1 MYAVYIPLWNYKI
14 QIYTKYT
21 IYNIDVS
28 IIICTFAWLLNLTYI
43 NNNKK
48 SKMKQLN
55 NIRQFS
61 VILLLLSLLPLCVQA
76 QTTESKEYTI
86 VNNVDDLSDGDHI
99 IIVSKFQS
107 KAMTDTVNIS
117 SIKNQ
122 RLKSTYITLSN
133 DQTIAYTNV
142 ESADFTLEKTN
153 GKFNIRSNSGKYV
166 TNVADKKDD
175 KAVNLS
181 DEISETTEAE
191 ISFDNDK
198 ANILYAK
205 PSSKYLCYLR
215 VPQMFAMNES
225 SSSEES
231 YKVYIYKLYSK
242 IKTKT
247 RISFGEEAKDTYNIT
262 YGTTDF
268 VSPKANIYADNTIMS
283 DAEISYTSSNTTIA
297 TVDNDG
303 NVTINNN
310 NQYGET
316 TITASYLG
324 DDNHYACDAS
334 YTIKVTEK
342 KKTTTELSF
351 GEGIDHQ
358 TIIVKVNE
366 EDSFAGAKAILSPVD
381 NGEVTYSSSDENVA
395 TVDNE
400 GKICLYNIGETVI
413 SAIYAGNET
422 YAASS
427 TYYRLQ
433 YRGERIVFSS
443 EFNSFKNLGTSES
456 YNKGAYYFTDSL
468 SNPYRWDIG
477 EGRCTT
483 VKNGVLEIKRQSQAK
498 FHEITA
504 PNGYKVTAIYYH
516 KSPIRF
522 TIKANNKEMEPK
534 PERCGKLSEKEGT
547 GYKVTAEIIR
557 FTIKANNKEMEPK
570 PERCGKLSEKEGTGY
585 KVTAEINSNATFAII
600 PNPNA
605 YISRIQIDINPIFN
619 ITLDESEENN
629 KIIDAH
635 KGEIV
640 NALPMRT
647 LVADKWN
654 TFCLP
659 FNISLENGK
668 LCGVEAEVREYDRM
682 EGDVMMF
689 KEAKEIVAGRS
700 YLIRPKGENITFKRF
715 DNIRLTGPELEQ
727 SGDESFYMIGTY
739 SNRTFSEEESSQYLF
754 LNANAE
760 FKHPKPGTTMKG
772 MRAYFYCSPD
782 VQASQMKV
790 GFTDNSTDIK
800 DIEQNNMQT
809 NSQRIHTINGTYVG
823 TDKAALPKG
832 IYIIGGK
839 KYIK

>member
-1 MYAVYIPLWNYKI
+1 
-14 QIYTKYT
+14 
-21 IYNIDVS
+21 
-28 IIICTFAWLLNLTYI
+28 
-43 NNNKK
+43 
-48 SKMKQLN
+48 MKHLN
-55 NIRQFS
+55 NIGKYS
-61 VILLLLSLLPLCVQA
+61 VILLLLSLLPLYVQA
-76 QTTESKEYTI
+76 QTTEAKEYSI
-86 VNNVDDLSDGDHI
+86 IDDIADLSDGDHI
-99 IIVSKFQS
+99 IIVSQKYQ
-107 KAMTDTVNIS
+107 KAMIGSVYTNNI
-117 SIKNQ
+117 NDE
-122 RLKSTYITLSN
+122 RLKSTEVILN
-133 DQTIAYTNV
+133 DNKTIAKTYSK
-142 ESADFTLEKTN
+142 SAIFTLVKTN
-153 GKFNIRSNSGKYV
+153 GKFNFRSSEGKYV
-166 TNVADKKDD
+166 TNVATGKDN
-175 KAVNLS
+175 KNINLS
-181 DEISETTEAE
+181 DKISETTEAE
-191 ISFDNDK
+191 ISFQNSK
-198 ANILYAK
+198 ADIFFEK
-205 PSSKYLCYLR
+205 DTPKYLYFNGSNNFGMSDT
-215 VPQMFAMNES
+215 PS
-225 SSSEES
+225 TSDW
-231 YKVYIYKLYSK
+231 YKVYIYKLSSEIK

-547 GYKVTAEIIR
+547 GYKVTAEI
-557 FTIKANNKEMEPK
+557 
-570 PERCGKLSEKEGTGY
+570 
-585 KVTAEINSNATFAII
+585 NSNATFAII

-715 DNIRLTGPELEQ
+715 DNVRLTGPALEQ

-760 FKHPKPGTTMKG
+760 FRHPKPGTTMKG

-790 GFTDNSTDIK
+790 GFSENSTDIK
-800 DIEQNNMQT
+800 DIEQNNIQA
-809 NSQRIHTINGTYVG
+809 NSQRIYTINGTYVG
-823 TDKAALPKG
+823 TDKSALPKG

>member
-1 MYAVYIPLWNYKI
+1 
-14 QIYTKYT
+14 
-21 IYNIDVS
+21 
-28 IIICTFAWLLNLTYI
+28 
-43 NNNKK
+43 
-48 SKMKQLN
+48 MKQLN

-86 VNNVDDLSDGDHI
+86 VNNVDDLSEGDHI
-99 IIVSKFQS
+99 IIVSKFHS
-107 KAMTDTVNIS
+107 KAMTETVNIS

-122 RLKSTYITLSN
+122 RLESTKITLN
-133 DQTIAYTNV
+133 EDKTIAYTNV

-205 PSSKYLCYLR
+205 PSTKFLYCISGS
-215 VPQMFAMNES
+215 QMFAMNES
-225 SSSEES
+225 PSSADS
-231 YKVYIYKLYSK
+231 YKVYIYKLYS
-242 IKTKT
+242 KTKT

-268 VSPKANIYADNTIMS
+268 VSPKANVYADNTIMS

-297 TVDNDG
+297 AVDNDG

-324 DDNHYACDAS
+324 DGNHYACSAS

-342 KKTTTELSF
+342 KKTTTKLSF

-358 TIIVKVNE
+358 TIVVKVNE

-381 NGEVTYSSSDENVA
+381 NGDVTYSSSDENVA

-400 GKICLYNIGETVI
+400 GKIRLYNIGETVI
-413 SAIYAGNET
+413 SANYAGNET
-422 YAASS
+422 YAACS

-443 EFNSFKNLGTSES
+443 EFNSFINLGTSES

-547 GYKVTAEIIR
+547 GYKVTAEI
-557 FTIKANNKEMEPK
+557 
-570 PERCGKLSEKEGTGY
+570 
-585 KVTAEINSNATFAII
+585 NSNATFAII

-640 NALPMRT
+640 NALPLRT

-715 DNIRLTGPELEQ
+715 DNVRLTGPELEK

-760 FKHPKPGTTMKG
+760 FRHPKAGTTMKG
-772 MRAYFYCSPD
+772 MRAYFYCAPD

-790 GFTDNSTDIK
+790 GFSENSTDIK
-800 DIEQNNMQT
+800 DIEQNNMQA
-809 NSQRIHTINGTYVG
+809 NSQRIYTINGTYVG
-823 TDKAALPKG
+823 TDKSALPKG

>member
-1 MYAVYIPLWNYKI
+1 
-14 QIYTKYT
+14 
-21 IYNIDVS
+21 
-28 IIICTFAWLLNLTYI
+28 
-43 NNNKK
+43 
-48 SKMKQLN
+48 MKQLN

-86 VNNVDDLSDGDHI
+86 VNNVDDLSEGDHI
-99 IIVSKFQS
+99 IIVSKFHS
-107 KAMTDTVNIS
+107 KAMTETVNIS

-122 RLKSTYITLSN
+122 RLESTKITLN
-133 DQTIAYTNV
+133 EDKTIAYTNV

-205 PSSKYLCYLR
+205 PSTKFLYCISGS
-215 VPQMFAMNES
+215 QMFAMNES
-225 SSSEES
+225 PSSADS

-268 VSPKANIYADNTIMS
+268 VSPKANVYADNTIMS

-324 DDNHYACDAS
+324 DGNHYACSAS

-342 KKTTTELSF
+342 KKTTTKLSF

-358 TIIVKVNE
+358 TIVVKVNE

-381 NGEVTYSSSDENVA
+381 NGDVTYSSSDENVA

-400 GKICLYNIGETVI
+400 GKIRLYNIGETVI
-413 SAIYAGNET
+413 SANYAGNET
-422 YAASS
+422 YAACS

-443 EFNSFKNLGTSES
+443 EFNSFINLGTSES
-456 YNKGAYYFTDSL
+456 YNKGTYNFTDSL

-547 GYKVTAEIIR
+547 GYKVTAEI
-557 FTIKANNKEMEPK
+557 
-570 PERCGKLSEKEGTGY
+570 
-585 KVTAEINSNATFAII
+585 NSNATFAII

-640 NALPMRT
+640 NALPLRT

-700 YLIRPKGENITFKRF
+700 YLIRTKGENIPFKRF
-715 DNIRLTGPELEQ
+715 DNVRLTGPELEK

-739 SNRTFSEEESSQYLF
+739 SNRTFSKEESSQYLF

-782 VQASQMKV
+782 VQASQMRV
-790 GFTDNSTDIK
+790 GFTNNSTDIN
-800 DIEQNNMQT
+800 DIEQDKIQA
-809 NSQRIHTINGTYVG
+809 NSQRIYTINGSYVG
-823 TDKAALPKG
+823 TDKSALPKG

>member
-1 MYAVYIPLWNYKI
+1 
-14 QIYTKYT
+14 
-21 IYNIDVS
+21 
-28 IIICTFAWLLNLTYI
+28 
-43 NNNKK
+43 
-48 SKMKQLN
+48 MKQLN

-86 VNNVDDLSDGDHI
+86 VNNVDDLSEGDHI
-99 IIVSKFQS
+99 IIVSKFHS
-107 KAMTDTVNIS
+107 KAMTETVNIS

-122 RLKSTYITLSN
+122 RLESTKITLN
-133 DQTIAYTNV
+133 EDKTIAYTNV

-205 PSSKYLCYLR
+205 PSTKFLYCISGS
-215 VPQMFAMNES
+215 QMFAMNES
-225 SSSEES
+225 PSSADS
-231 YKVYIYKLYSK
+231 YKVYIYKLYS
-242 IKTKT
+242 KTKT

-268 VSPKANIYADNTIMS
+268 VSPKANVYADNTIMS

-324 DDNHYACDAS
+324 DGNHYACSAS

-342 KKTTTELSF
+342 KKTTTKLSF

-358 TIIVKVNE
+358 TIVVKVNE

-381 NGEVTYSSSDENVA
+381 NGDVTYSSSDENVA

-400 GKICLYNIGETVI
+400 GKIRLYNIGETVI
-413 SAIYAGNET
+413 SANYAGNET
-422 YAASS
+422 YAACS

-443 EFNSFKNLGTSES
+443 EFNSFINLGTSES

-547 GYKVTAEIIR
+547 GYKVTAEI
-557 FTIKANNKEMEPK
+557 
-570 PERCGKLSEKEGTGY
+570 
-585 KVTAEINSNATFAII
+585 NSNATFAII

-640 NALPMRT
+640 NALPLRT

-668 LCGVEAEVREYDRM
+668 LCGVETEVRKYDRM

-715 DNIRLTGPELEQ
+715 DNVRLTGPELEK

-760 FKHPKPGTTMKG
+760 FRHPKAGTTMKG

-790 GFTDNSTDIK
+790 GFTENSTDIK
-800 DIEQNNMQT
+800 DIEQNNIQA
-809 NSQRIHTINGTYVG
+809 NSQRIYSINGTYVG
-823 TDKAALPKG
+823 TDKSALPKG

>member
-1 MYAVYIPLWNYKI
+1 
-14 QIYTKYT
+14 
-21 IYNIDVS
+21 
-28 IIICTFAWLLNLTYI
+28 
-43 NNNKK
+43 
-48 SKMKQLN
+48 MKQLN

-86 VNNVDDLSDGDHI
+86 VNNVDDLSEGDHI
-99 IIVSKFQS
+99 IIVSKFHS
-107 KAMTDTVNIS
+107 KAMTETVNIS

-122 RLKSTYITLSN
+122 RLESTKITLN
-133 DQTIAYTNV
+133 EDKTIAYTNV

-205 PSSKYLCYLR
+205 PSTKFLYCISGS
-215 VPQMFAMNES
+215 QMFAMNES
-225 SSSEES
+225 PSSADS
-231 YKVYIYKLYSK
+231 YKVYIYKLYS
-242 IKTKT
+242 KTKT

-268 VSPKANIYADNTIMS
+268 VSPKANVYADNTIMS

-297 TVDNDG
+297 AVDNDG

-324 DDNHYACDAS
+324 DGNHYACSAS

-342 KKTTTELSF
+342 KKTTTKLSF

-358 TIIVKVNE
+358 TIVVKVNE
-366 EDSFAGAKAILSPVD
+366 EDSFACAKAILSPVD
-381 NGEVTYSSSDENVA
+381 NGDVTYSSSDENVA

-400 GKICLYNIGETVI
+400 GKIRLYNIGETVI
-413 SAIYAGNET
+413 SANYAGNET
-422 YAASS
+422 YAACS

-443 EFNSFKNLGTSES
+443 EFNSFINLGTSES

-547 GYKVTAEIIR
+547 GYKVTAEI
-557 FTIKANNKEMEPK
+557 
-570 PERCGKLSEKEGTGY
+570 
-585 KVTAEINSNATFAII
+585 NSNATFAII

-640 NALPMRT
+640 NALPLRT

-715 DNIRLTGPELEQ
+715 DNVRLTGPELEK

-760 FKHPKPGTTMKG
+760 FRHPKAGTTMKG
-772 MRAYFYCSPD
+772 MRAYFYCAPD

-790 GFTDNSTDIK
+790 GFSENSTDIK
-800 DIEQNNMQT
+800 DIEQNNMQA
-809 NSQRIHTINGTYVG
+809 NSQRIYTINGTYVG
-823 TDKAALPKG
+823 TDKSALPKG

>member
-1 MYAVYIPLWNYKI
+1 MTSK
-14 QIYTKYT
+14 TKQH
-21 IYNIDVS
+21 ISKNIISEIFNKHSLGNV
-28 IIICTFAWLLNLTYI
+28 INTTVLT
-43 NNNKK
+43 
-48 SKMKQLN
+48 
-55 NIRQFS
+55 
-61 VILLLLSLLPLCVQA
+61 
-76 QTTESKEYTI
+76 
-86 VNNVDDLSDGDHI
+86 G
-99 IIVSKFQS
+99 
-107 KAMTDTVNIS
+107 
-117 SIKNQ
+117 
-122 RLKSTYITLSN
+122 
-133 DQTIAYTNV
+133 
-142 ESADFTLEKTN
+142 
-153 GKFNIRSNSGKYV
+153 GKFNTVLKIQTEDQNQYV
-166 TNVADKKDD
+166 IKIAPDSSTEVLTYEQQLIK
-175 KAVNLS
+175 
-181 DEISETTEAE
+181 SE
-191 ISFDNDK
+191 
-198 ANILYAK
+198 
-205 PSSKYLCYLR
+205 
-215 VPQMFAMNES
+215 
-225 SSSEES
+225 
-231 YKVYIYKLYSK
+231 VYIYKLYSK

-547 GYKVTAEIIR
+547 GYKVTAEI
-557 FTIKANNKEMEPK
+557 
-570 PERCGKLSEKEGTGY
+570 
-585 KVTAEINSNATFAII
+585 NSNATFAII

-689 KEAKEIVAGRS
+689 KDAKEIVAGRS

-832 IYIIGGK
+832 IYIINGK

>member
-1 MYAVYIPLWNYKI
+1 M
-14 QIYTKYT
+14 
-21 IYNIDVS
+21 
-28 IIICTFAWLLNLTYI
+28 
-43 NNNKK
+43 
-48 SKMKQLN
+48 
-55 NIRQFS
+55 
-61 VILLLLSLLPLCVQA
+61 
-76 QTTESKEYTI
+76 
-86 VNNVDDLSDGDHI
+86 
-99 IIVSKFQS
+99 
-107 KAMTDTVNIS
+107 
-117 SIKNQ
+117 
-122 RLKSTYITLSN
+122 
-133 DQTIAYTNV
+133 
-142 ESADFTLEKTN
+142 
-153 GKFNIRSNSGKYV
+153 
-166 TNVADKKDD
+166 
-175 KAVNLS
+175 
-181 DEISETTEAE
+181 
-191 ISFDNDK
+191 
-198 ANILYAK
+198 
-205 PSSKYLCYLR
+205 
-215 VPQMFAMNES
+215 
-225 SSSEES
+225 
-231 YKVYIYKLYSK
+231 
-242 IKTKT
+242 
-247 RISFGEEAKDTYNIT
+247 
-262 YGTTDF
+262 
-268 VSPKANIYADNTIMS
+268 
-283 DAEISYTSSNTTIA
+283 
-297 TVDNDG
+297 
-303 NVTINNN
+303 
-310 NQYGET
+310 
-316 TITASYLG
+316 
-324 DDNHYACDAS
+324 
-334 YTIKVTEK
+334 
-342 KKTTTELSF
+342 
-351 GEGIDHQ
+351 
-358 TIIVKVNE
+358 NE

-381 NGEVTYSSSDENVA
+381 NGDVTYSSSDENVA

-400 GKICLYNIGETVI
+400 GKIRLYNIGETVI
-413 SAIYAGNET
+413 SANYAGNET
-422 YAASS
+422 YAACS

-443 EFNSFKNLGTSES
+443 EFNSFINLGTSES
-456 YNKGAYYFTDSL
+456 YNKGTYNFTDSL

-516 KSPIRF
+516 KNP
-522 TIKANNKEMEPK
+522 
-534 PERCGKLSEKEGT
+534 
-547 GYKVTAEIIR
+547 IR

-640 NALPMRT
+640 NALPLRT

-659 FNISLENGK
+659 LNISLENGK

-715 DNIRLTGPELEQ
+715 DNVRLTGPELEQ

-739 SNRTFSEEESSQYLF
+739 SNRTFSKEESSQYLF

-760 FKHPKPGTTMKG
+760 FKHPKAGTTMKG

-790 GFTDNSTDIK
+790 GFSENSTDIK
-800 DIEQNNMQT
+800 DIEQNNIQA
-809 NSQRIHTINGTYVG
+809 NSQRIYTINGTYVG
-823 TDKAALPKG
+823 TDKSALPKG

>member
-1 MYAVYIPLWNYKI
+1 
-14 QIYTKYT
+14 
-21 IYNIDVS
+21 
-28 IIICTFAWLLNLTYI
+28 
-43 NNNKK
+43 
-48 SKMKQLN
+48 MKHLN
-55 NIRQFS
+55 NIGKYS
-61 VILLLLSLLPLCVQA
+61 VILLLLSLLPLYVQA
-76 QTTESKEYTI
+76 QTTEAKEYSI
-86 VNNVDDLSDGDHI
+86 IDDIADLSDGDHI
-99 IIVSKFQS
+99 IIVSQKYQ
-107 KAMTDTVNIS
+107 KAMIGSVYTNNI
-117 SIKNQ
+117 NDE
-122 RLKSTYITLSN
+122 RLKSTEVILN
-133 DQTIAYTNV
+133 DNKTIAKTYSK
-142 ESADFTLEKTN
+142 SAIFTLVKTN
-153 GKFNIRSNSGKYV
+153 GKFNFRSSEGKYV
-166 TNVADKKDD
+166 TNVATGKDN
-175 KAVNLS
+175 KNINLS
-181 DEISETTEAE
+181 DKISETTEAE
-191 ISFDNDK
+191 ISFQNSK
-198 ANILYAK
+198 ADIFFEK
-205 PSSKYLCYLR
+205 DTPKYLYFNGSNNFGMSDT
-215 VPQMFAMNES
+215 PS
-225 SSSEES
+225 TSDW
-231 YKVYIYKLYSK
+231 YKVYIYKLSSEIK

-534 PERCGKLSEKEGT
+534 PERG
-547 GYKVTAEIIR
+547 
-557 FTIKANNKEMEPK
+557 
-570 PERCGKLSEKEGTGY
+570 GKLSEKEGTGY

-715 DNIRLTGPELEQ
+715 DNVRLTGPELEQ

-760 FKHPKPGTTMKG
+760 FRHPKPGTTMKG

-790 GFTDNSTDIK
+790 GFSENSTDIK
-800 DIEQNNMQT
+800 DIEQNNIQA
-809 NSQRIHTINGTYVG
+809 NSQRIYTINGTYVG
-823 TDKAALPKG
+823 TDKSALPKG

>member
-1 MYAVYIPLWNYKI
+1 
-14 QIYTKYT
+14 
-21 IYNIDVS
+21 
-28 IIICTFAWLLNLTYI
+28 
-43 NNNKK
+43 
-48 SKMKQLN
+48 MKHLN
-55 NIRQFS
+55 NIGKYS
-61 VILLLLSLLPLCVQA
+61 VILLLLSLLPLYVQA
-76 QTTESKEYTI
+76 QTTEAKEYSI
-86 VNNVDDLSDGDHI
+86 IDDIADLSDGDHI
-99 IIVSKFQS
+99 IIVSQKYQ
-107 KAMTDTVNIS
+107 KAMIGSVYTNNI
-117 SIKNQ
+117 NDE
-122 RLKSTYITLSN
+122 RLKSTEVILN
-133 DQTIAYTNV
+133 DNKTIAKTYSK
-142 ESADFTLEKTN
+142 SAIFTLVKTN
-153 GKFNIRSNSGKYV
+153 GKFNFRSSEGKYV
-166 TNVADKKDD
+166 TNVATGKDN
-175 KAVNLS
+175 KNINLS
-181 DEISETTEAE
+181 DKISETTEAE
-191 ISFDNDK
+191 ISFQNSK
-198 ANILYAK
+198 ADIFFEK
-205 PSSKYLCYLR
+205 DTPKYLYFNGSNNFGMSDT
-215 VPQMFAMNES
+215 PS
-225 SSSEES
+225 TSDW
-231 YKVYIYKLYSK
+231 YKVYIYKLSSEIK
-242 IKTKT
+242 IKT

-268 VSPKANIYADNTIMS
+268 VSPKANVYADNTIMS
-283 DAEISYTSSNTTIA
+283 DAEISYTSSNPTIA

-303 NVTINNN
+303 NVTINNK

-324 DDNHYACDAS
+324 DDNHYACSAS

-547 GYKVTAEIIR
+547 GYKVTAEI
-557 FTIKANNKEMEPK
+557 
-570 PERCGKLSEKEGTGY
+570 
-585 KVTAEINSNATFAII
+585 NSNATFAII

-689 KEAKEIVAGRS
+689 KDAKEIVAGRS

-832 IYIIGGK
+832 IYIINGK

>member
-1 MYAVYIPLWNYKI
+1 
-14 QIYTKYT
+14 
-21 IYNIDVS
+21 
-28 IIICTFAWLLNLTYI
+28 
-43 NNNKK
+43 
-48 SKMKQLN
+48 MKQLN

-76 QTTESKEYTI
+76 QTTEAKEYSI
-86 VNNVDDLSDGDHI
+86 IDDIADLSDGDHI
-99 IIVSKFQS
+99 IIVSQKYR
-107 KAMTDTVNIS
+107 KAMIGSVYTNNRNDT
-117 SIKNQ
+117 
-122 RLKSTYITLSN
+122 RLNSTVITLN
-133 DQTIAYTNV
+133 DNKTIAKTDS
-142 ESADFTLEKTN
+142 ESAIFTLVKTN
-153 GKFNIRSNSGKYV
+153 GKFNFRSSEGKYV
-166 TNVADKKDD
+166 TNVATGKDN
-175 KAVNLS
+175 KNINLS
-181 DEISETTEAE
+181 DKISETTEAE
-191 ISFDNDK
+191 ISFQNSK
-198 ANILYAK
+198 ADIFFEK
-205 PSSKYLCYLR
+205 DTPKYLYFINGSNNFGMSDT
-215 VPQMFAMNES
+215 PS
-225 SSSEES
+225 TSDW
-231 YKVYIYKLYSK
+231 YKVYIYKLSSE

-247 RISFGEEAKDTYNIT
+247 RISFGEDAKNTYDVT

-268 VSPKANIYADNTIMS
+268 ASPKANVYADNTIIS

-316 TITASYLG
+316 TITADYLG
-324 DDNHYACDAS
+324 DDNHYACSAS

-534 PERCGKLSEKEGT
+534 PERCGKLSEK
-547 GYKVTAEIIR
+547 K
-557 FTIKANNKEMEPK
+557 
-570 PERCGKLSEKEGTGY
+570 GTGY

-715 DNIRLTGPELEQ
+715 DNVRLTGPELEK

-739 SNRTFSEEESSQYLF
+739 SNRTFSEEESSKYLF

-760 FKHPKPGTTMKG
+760 FRHPKPGTTMKG

-790 GFTDNSTDIK
+790 GFSENSTDIK
-800 DIEQNNMQT
+800 DIEQNNIQA
-809 NSQRIHTINGTYVG
+809 NSQRIYTINGSYVG

>member
-1 MYAVYIPLWNYKI
+1 
-14 QIYTKYT
+14 
-21 IYNIDVS
+21 
-28 IIICTFAWLLNLTYI
+28 
-43 NNNKK
+43 
-48 SKMKQLN
+48 MKQLN

-76 QTTESKEYTI
+76 QTTESKKYTI

-99 IIVSKFQS
+99 IIVSKFHS
-107 KAMTDTVNIS
+107 KAMTETVNIS

-122 RLKSTYITLSN
+122 RLESTKITLN
-133 DQTIAYTNV
+133 EDKTIAYTNV

-205 PSSKYLCYLR
+205 
-215 VPQMFAMNES
+215 
-225 SSSEES
+225 
-231 YKVYIYKLYSK
+231 

-268 VSPKANIYADNTIMS
+268 VSPKANVYADNTIMS

-324 DDNHYACDAS
+324 DGNHYACSAS

-342 KKTTTELSF
+342 KKTTTKLSF

-358 TIIVKVNE
+358 TIVVKVNE

-381 NGEVTYSSSDENVA
+381 NGDVTYSSSDENVA

-400 GKICLYNIGETVI
+400 GKIRLYNIGETVI
-413 SAIYAGNET
+413 SANYAGNET
-422 YAASS
+422 YAACS

-443 EFNSFKNLGTSES
+443 EFNSFINLGTSES

-547 GYKVTAEIIR
+547 GYKVTAEI
-557 FTIKANNKEMEPK
+557 
-570 PERCGKLSEKEGTGY
+570 
-585 KVTAEINSNATFAII
+585 NSNATFAII

-640 NALPMRT
+640 NALPLRT

-715 DNIRLTGPELEQ
+715 DNVRLTGPELEQ

-790 GFTDNSTDIK
+790 GFTENSTDIK
-800 DIEQNNMQT
+800 DIEQNNIQA
-809 NSQRIHTINGTYVG
+809 NSQRIYSINGTYVG
-823 TDKAALPKG
+823 TDKSALPKG

>member
-1 MYAVYIPLWNYKI
+1 
-14 QIYTKYT
+14 
-21 IYNIDVS
+21 
-28 IIICTFAWLLNLTYI
+28 
-43 NNNKK
+43 
-48 SKMKQLN
+48 MKQLN

-86 VNNVDDLSDGDHI
+86 VNNVDDLSEGDHI
-99 IIVSKFQS
+99 IIVSKFHS
-107 KAMTDTVNIS
+107 KAMTETVNIS

-122 RLKSTYITLSN
+122 RLESTKITLN
-133 DQTIAYTNV
+133 EDKTIAYTNV

-205 PSSKYLCYLR
+205 PSTKFLYCISGS
-215 VPQMFAMNES
+215 QMFAMNES
-225 SSSEES
+225 PSSADS
-231 YKVYIYKLYSK
+231 YKVYIYKLYS
-242 IKTKT
+242 KTKT

-268 VSPKANIYADNTIMS
+268 VSPKANVYADNTIMS

-324 DDNHYACDAS
+324 DGNHYACSAS

-342 KKTTTELSF
+342 KKTTTKLSF

-358 TIIVKVNE
+358 TIVVKVNE

-381 NGEVTYSSSDENVA
+381 NGDVTYSSSDENVA

-400 GKICLYNIGETVI
+400 GKIRLYNIGETVI
-413 SAIYAGNET
+413 SANYAGNET
-422 YAASS
+422 YAACS

-443 EFNSFKNLGTSES
+443 EFNSFINLGTSES

-547 GYKVTAEIIR
+547 GYKVTAEI
-557 FTIKANNKEMEPK
+557 
-570 PERCGKLSEKEGTGY
+570 
-585 KVTAEINSNATFAII
+585 NSNATFAII

-640 NALPMRT
+640 NALPLRT

-689 KEAKEIVAGRS
+689 KEAKKIVAGRS

-715 DNIRLTGPELEQ
+715 DNVRLTGPELEK

-760 FKHPKPGTTMKG
+760 FRHPKAGTTMKG

-790 GFTDNSTDIK
+790 GFTENSTDIK
-800 DIEQNNMQT
+800 DIEQNNIQA
-809 NSQRIHTINGTYVG
+809 NSQRIYSINGTYVG
-823 TDKAALPKG
+823 TDKSALPKG

>member
-1 MYAVYIPLWNYKI
+1 
-14 QIYTKYT
+14 
-21 IYNIDVS
+21 
-28 IIICTFAWLLNLTYI
+28 
-43 NNNKK
+43 
-48 SKMKQLN
+48 
-55 NIRQFS
+55 
-61 VILLLLSLLPLCVQA
+61 
-76 QTTESKEYTI
+76 
-86 VNNVDDLSDGDHI
+86 
-99 IIVSKFQS
+99 
-107 KAMTDTVNIS
+107 
-117 SIKNQ
+117 
-122 RLKSTYITLSN
+122 
-133 DQTIAYTNV
+133 
-142 ESADFTLEKTN
+142 
-153 GKFNIRSNSGKYV
+153 
-166 TNVADKKDD
+166 
-175 KAVNLS
+175 
-181 DEISETTEAE
+181 
-191 ISFDNDK
+191 
-198 ANILYAK
+198 
-205 PSSKYLCYLR
+205 
-215 VPQMFAMNES
+215 
-225 SSSEES
+225 
-231 YKVYIYKLYSK
+231 
-242 IKTKT
+242 
-247 RISFGEEAKDTYNIT
+247 
-262 YGTTDF
+262 
-268 VSPKANIYADNTIMS
+268 MS

-324 DDNHYACDAS
+324 DDNHYACSAS

-358 TIIVKVNE
+358 TIVVKVNE

-443 EFNSFKNLGTSES
+443 EFNSFINLGTSES
-456 YNKGAYYFTDSL
+456 YNKGTYYFTDSL

-547 GYKVTAEIIR
+547 GYKVTAEI
-557 FTIKANNKEMEPK
+557 
-570 PERCGKLSEKEGTGY
+570 
-585 KVTAEINSNATFAII
+585 NSNATFAII

-640 NALPMRT
+640 NALPLRT

-668 LCGVEAEVREYDRM
+668 LCGVEAEVRKYDRM

-800 DIEQNNMQT
+800 DIEQNNMQA
-809 NSQRIHTINGTYVG
+809 NSKRIHTINGTYVG

-832 IYIIGGK
+832 IYIINGK

>member
-1 MYAVYIPLWNYKI
+1 
-14 QIYTKYT
+14 
-21 IYNIDVS
+21 
-28 IIICTFAWLLNLTYI
+28 
-43 NNNKK
+43 
-48 SKMKQLN
+48 MKQLN

-86 VNNVDDLSDGDHI
+86 VNNVDDLSEGDHI
-99 IIVSKFQS
+99 IIVSKFHS
-107 KAMTDTVNIS
+107 KAMTETVNIS

-122 RLKSTYITLSN
+122 RLESTKITLN
-133 DQTIAYTNV
+133 EDKTIAYTNV

-205 PSSKYLCYLR
+205 PSTKFLYCISGS
-215 VPQMFAMNES
+215 QMFAMNES
-225 SSSEES
+225 PSSADS
-231 YKVYIYKLYSK
+231 YKVYIYKLYS
-242 IKTKT
+242 KTKT

-268 VSPKANIYADNTIMS
+268 VSPKANVYADNTIMS

-324 DDNHYACDAS
+324 DGNHYACSAS

-358 TIIVKVNE
+358 TIVVKVNE

-381 NGEVTYSSSDENVA
+381 NGDVTYSSSDENVA

-400 GKICLYNIGETVI
+400 GKIRLYNIGETVI
-413 SAIYAGNET
+413 SANYAGNET
-422 YAASS
+422 YAACS

-443 EFNSFKNLGTSES
+443 EFNSFINLGTSES

-547 GYKVTAEIIR
+547 GYKVTAEI
-557 FTIKANNKEMEPK
+557 
-570 PERCGKLSEKEGTGY
+570 
-585 KVTAEINSNATFAII
+585 NSNATFAII

-640 NALPMRT
+640 NALPLRT

-715 DNIRLTGPELEQ
+715 DNVRLTGPELEK

-739 SNRTFSEEESSQYLF
+739 SNRTFSEEESSKYLF

-760 FKHPKPGTTMKG
+760 FRHPKAGTTMKG

-790 GFTDNSTDIK
+790 GFTEYSTDIK
-800 DIEQNNMQT
+800 DIEQNNIQA
-809 NSQRIHTINGTYVG
+809 NSQRIYSINGTYVG
-823 TDKAALPKG
+823 TDKSALPKG

>member
-1 MYAVYIPLWNYKI
+1 
-14 QIYTKYT
+14 
-21 IYNIDVS
+21 
-28 IIICTFAWLLNLTYI
+28 
-43 NNNKK
+43 
-48 SKMKQLN
+48 MKQLN

-86 VNNVDDLSDGDHI
+86 VNNVDDLSEGDHI
-99 IIVSKFQS
+99 IIVSKFHS
-107 KAMTDTVNIS
+107 KAMTETVNIS

-122 RLKSTYITLSN
+122 RLESTKITLN
-133 DQTIAYTNV
+133 EDKTIAYTNV

-191 ISFDNDK
+191 ISFDNGK

-205 PSSKYLCYLR
+205 PSTKFLYCISGS
-215 VPQMFAMNES
+215 QMFAMNES
-225 SSSEES
+225 PSSADS
-231 YKVYIYKLYSK
+231 YKVYIYKLYS
-242 IKTKT
+242 KTKT

-268 VSPKANIYADNTIMS
+268 VSPKANVYADNTIMS

-324 DDNHYACDAS
+324 DGNHYACSAS

-342 KKTTTELSF
+342 KKTTTKLSF

-358 TIIVKVNE
+358 TIVVKVNE

-381 NGEVTYSSSDENVA
+381 NGDVTYSSSDENVA

-400 GKICLYNIGETVI
+400 GKIRLYNIGETVI
-413 SAIYAGNET
+413 SANYAGNET
-422 YAASS
+422 YAACS

-443 EFNSFKNLGTSES
+443 EFNSFINLGTSES

-547 GYKVTAEIIR
+547 GYKVTAEI
-557 FTIKANNKEMEPK
+557 
-570 PERCGKLSEKEGTGY
+570 
-585 KVTAEINSNATFAII
+585 NSNATFAII

-640 NALPMRT
+640 NALPLRT

-668 LCGVEAEVREYDRM
+668 LCGVEAEVRKYDRM

-715 DNIRLTGPELEQ
+715 DNVRLTGPELEK

-760 FKHPKPGTTMKG
+760 FRHPKAGTTMKG

-790 GFTDNSTDIK
+790 GFTENSTDIK
-800 DIEQNNMQT
+800 DIEQNNIQA
-809 NSQRIHTINGTYVG
+809 NSQRIYSINGTYVG
-823 TDKAALPKG
+823 TDKSALPKG

>member
-1 MYAVYIPLWNYKI
+1 
-14 QIYTKYT
+14 
-21 IYNIDVS
+21 
-28 IIICTFAWLLNLTYI
+28 
-43 NNNKK
+43 
-48 SKMKQLN
+48 MKQLN

-86 VNNVDDLSDGDHI
+86 VNNVDDLSEGDHI
-99 IIVSKFQS
+99 IIVSKFHS
-107 KAMTDTVNIS
+107 KAMTETVNIS

-122 RLKSTYITLSN
+122 RLESTKITLN
-133 DQTIAYTNV
+133 EDKTIAYTNV

-205 PSSKYLCYLR
+205 PSTKFLYCISGS
-215 VPQMFAMNES
+215 QMFAMNES
-225 SSSEES
+225 PSSADS
-231 YKVYIYKLYSK
+231 YKVYIYKLYS
-242 IKTKT
+242 KTKT

-268 VSPKANIYADNTIMS
+268 VSPKANVYADNTIMS

-324 DDNHYACDAS
+324 DGNHYACSAS

-342 KKTTTELSF
+342 KKTTTKLSF

-358 TIIVKVNE
+358 TIVVKVNE

-381 NGEVTYSSSDENVA
+381 NGDVTYSSSDENVA

-400 GKICLYNIGETVI
+400 GKIRLYNIGETVI
-413 SAIYAGNET
+413 SANYAGNET
-422 YAASS
+422 YAACS

-443 EFNSFKNLGTSES
+443 EFNSFINLGTSES

-547 GYKVTAEIIR
+547 GYKVTAEI
-557 FTIKANNKEMEPK
+557 
-570 PERCGKLSEKEGTGY
+570 
-585 KVTAEINSNATFAII
+585 NSNATFAII

-640 NALPMRT
+640 NALPLRT

-689 KEAKEIVAGRS
+689 KEAKKIVAGRS

-715 DNIRLTGPELEQ
+715 DNVRLTGPELEK

-790 GFTDNSTDIK
+790 GFTENSTDIK
-800 DIEQNNMQT
+800 DIEQNNIQA
-809 NSQRIHTINGTYVG
+809 NSQRIYSINGTYVG
-823 TDKAALPKG
+823 TDKSALPKG

>member
-99 IIVSKFQS
+99 IIVSQNYQ
-107 KAMTDTVNIS
+107 KAMIGSLYTNNI
-117 SIKNQ
+117 NDE
-122 RLKSTYITLSN
+122 RLKSTDVILN
-133 DQTIAYTNV
+133 DNKTIAKTDN
-142 ESADFTLEKTN
+142 ESAIFTLVKTN
-153 GKFNIRSNSGKYV
+153 GKFNFCSSEGKYV
-166 TNVADKKDD
+166 TNVATGKDN
-175 KAVNLS
+175 KNINLS
-181 DEISETTEAE
+181 DKISETTEAE
-191 ISFDNDK
+191 ISFQNSK
-198 ANILYAK
+198 ADIFFEK
-205 PSSKYLCYLR
+205 DTPKYLYFISNSKLYG
-215 VPQMFAMNES
+215 MSDES
-225 SSSEES
+225 STSDM
-231 YKVYIYKLYSK
+231 YHVYIYKLSSEQ
-242 IKTKT
+242 KTKT

-268 VSPKANIYADNTIMS
+268 VFPKANVYADDTIMS
-283 DAEISYTSSNTTIA
+283 DAKISYTSSNTTIA

-316 TITASYLG
+316 TITADYLG
-324 DDNHYACDAS
+324 DDNHYACSAS

-358 TIIVKVNE
+358 TIIVKANE
-366 EDSFAGAKAILSPVD
+366 EDHFAGAKAVLSPVE
-381 NGEVTYSSSDENVA
+381 NGEVTYSSSNENVA

-400 GKICLYNIGETVI
+400 GKIRFYNIGETVI
-413 SAIYAGNET
+413 SANYAGNET
-422 YAASS
+422 YAASTTS
-427 TYYRLQ
+427 YNLQ
-433 YRGERIVFSS
+433 YIGERIVFAS
-443 EFNSFKNLGTSES
+443 EHNSFKEIGTSLIS
-456 YNKGAYYFTDSL
+456 YKSCNFRDSL
-468 SNPYRWDIG
+468 SNPYTWKIG
-477 EGRCTT
+477 EGRCT
-483 VKNGVLEIKRQSQAK
+483 KENKGVLELSAAYNAK
-498 FHEITA
+498 A
-504 PNGYKVTAIYYH
+504 PILKAANGYKLTVLYYQ
-516 KSPIRF
+516 KKGNTMKL
-522 TIKANNKEMEPK
+522 TIKADEHEIDTQFKEYVTK
-534 PERCGKLSEKEGT
+534 NQDNGT
-547 GYKVTAEIIR
+547 GYKVTGEIKSSTAFSIRAEHQA
-557 FTIKANNKEMEPK
+557 F
-570 PERCGKLSEKEGTGY
+570 
-585 KVTAEINSNATFAII
+585 
-600 PNPNA
+600 
-605 YISRIQIDINPIFN
+605 ISRIQIDINPIYN
-619 ITLDESEENN
+619 ITLEESEDNS
-629 KIIDAH
+629 KIISAH
-635 KGEIV
+635 KGQTV
-640 NALPMRT
+640 NALPIRT

-654 TFCLP
+654 TFCIP
-659 FNISLENGK
+659 FNINVADGK
-668 LCGVEAEVREYDRM
+668 LCGIEAEIREYDHM

-689 KEAKEIVAGRS
+689 KEAKEIVAGRP
-700 YLIRPKGENITFKRF
+700 YLIRPNKDIKLGQF
-715 DNIRLTGPELEQ
+715 DNVRLTGPELEK

-739 SNRTFSEEESSQYLF
+739 SNRTFSEEESSKYLF

-760 FKHPKPGTTMKG
+760 FRHPKPGTTMKG

-782 VQASQMKV
+782 VQASQMRV
-790 GFTDNSTDIK
+790 GFSENSTDIK
-800 DIEQNNMQT
+800 DIEQNNIQA
-809 NSQRIHTINGTYVG
+809 NSQRIYTINGSYVG